1 MTTASPAAFT
11 RHVRLDAVHLRVALV
26 AALLA
31 LEVVVGQ
38 LSVYYSPPGSHI
50 AMFWPGSGI
59 SIAALILTPPRW
71 RRSVLAGVFA
81 ATLGANL
88 LGGRPVDVSLGFAVL
103 NAAEAATAVW
113 VLTRGNR
120 RPASLQNLDDFVR
133 LLGAAALSAAVG
145 ATIGAVTVAGL
156 SGGDALVT
164 ARALL
169 ASHGASIL
177 LIAPLAM
184 QLPRHAKQA
193 GVVETVLQWSTLTAI
208 VLFIFLHEHDL
219 PLTSLPFPF
228 LVWGAARLTPREVSA
243 QLVYF
248 FGIVSVFSS
257 AGLGPMVEHITESGG
272 PPELIGTILQA
283 QVLGAVLVTLPLSLV
298 KTQQLITL
306 DRLTTSHDLV
316 SNILDSTTA
325 TAILGT
331 DPQGRIEFFNIG
343 AARLTGYGAGE
354 VIGKGT
360 VALVDFGDGRLRM
373 AIGVG
378 EAPPGDRLTTVVG
391 PFLDSSGGAFTSD
404 WDLVRRDGEVRTV
417 AVTVSRRYG
426 DDGEPRGFLA
436 VADDVTERRR
446 HEAMV
451 AAALETEKQ
460 IVERL
465 AQVDETKNDFLATVS
480 HELRTPI
487 TSILGY
493 SQLLVA
499 DETGTLPVMH
509 RQIISRIERN
519 GRRLMGLIE
528 DMLTMSQVEV
538 GAVSFDRSPIDLR
551 EPVLQAVEAT
561 HGVMDVHGLELDL
574 DLGDEAVKVN
584 GDTDKLERVFTNLLS
599 NAAKFSHAGDPVIV
613 RLGID
618 DGHAVLSVVD
628 CGIGISP
635 EDQAH
640 LFDRFFRGADAR
652 TLAIQGVGLGLPVAS
667 SIVAGHQGRIEVSSE
682 LGQGST
688 FVVRLPLLRDCA
700 GSASTPHAASA

>member
-1 MTTASPAAFT
+1 MTTASPAALT
-11 RHVRLDAVHLRVALV
+11 RHVRLDAVHLRVTLI
-26 AALLA
+26 AALLG
-31 LEVVVGQ
+31 LEVLVGQ
-38 LSVYYSPPGSHI
+38 LSVYYSPPGSHV

-59 SIAALILTPPRW
+59 SVAALILAPPRW
-71 RRSVLAGVFA
+71 RRGVLAGVFL

-88 LGGRPVDVSLGFAVL
+88 LGGRALDVSLAFSVL

-113 VLTRGNR
+113 VLTRKGR
-120 RPASLQNLDDFVR
+120 QTATLQNLDDFVR
-133 LLGAAALSAAVG
+133 LLGATALAATVAA
-145 ATIGAVTVAGL
+145 AIGAATMAL
-156 SGGDALVT
+156 MSDGDPLVT
-164 ARALL
+164 GRALL

-184 QLPRHAKQA
+184 QLPRHAKRA
-193 GVVETVLQWSTLTAI
+193 GVFETALQWTSLFAV
-208 VLFIFLHEHDL
+208 VLFVFLHQHEL
-219 PLTSLPFPF
+219 PLASLPFPF
-228 LVWGAARLTPREVSA
+228 LVWGAARLTPREVCA
-243 QLVYF
+243 QLVAF
-248 FGIVSVFSS
+248 FALVSVLSS
-257 AGLGPMVEHITESGG
+257 AGFGPLVRDITASGA

-283 QVLGAVLVTLPLSLV
+283 QVLGAVLVSLPLSLV
-298 KTQQLITL
+298 KTQQAITL

-331 DPQGRIEFFNIG
+331 DPEGRIEFFNIG
-343 AARLTGYGAGE
+343 AARLTGYDDEE
-354 VIGKGT
+354 VIGKAT

-373 AIGVG
+373 ALGVG
-378 EAPPGDRLTTVVG
+378 EAPPGDRLMTVVG
-391 PFLDSSGGAFTSD
+391 PYLDDARGAFTSD

-465 AQVDETKNDFLATVS
+465 AQVDQTKNDFLATVS

-499 DETGTLPVMH
+499 DDTGTLPAMH
-509 RQIISRIERN
+509 QQIICRIERN

-538 GAVSFDRSPIDLR
+538 GSVSFDRTPIDLR
-551 EPVLQAVEAT
+551 DAVLQAVEAT
-561 HGVMDVHGLELDL
+561 HGTIDVHGLALDV
-574 DLGDEAVKVN
+574 DLGDETVKVN
-584 GDTDKLERVFTNLLS
+584 GDADKLERVFGNLLS
-599 NAAKFSHAGDPVIV
+599 NAAKFSHAGDRVSV
-613 RLGID
+613 SLRVED
-618 DGHAVLSVVD
+618 DQAVVSVLD
-628 CGIGISP
+628 RGIGISTD
-635 EDQAH
+635 DQAH
-640 LFDRFFRGADAR
+640 LFDRFFRGSDAR

-667 SIVAGHQGRIEVSSE
+667 FIVAGHQGRIEVSSE

-700 GSASTPHAASA
+700 GSGAVAPA